1 MYLFGFGS
9 LINIKSAQK
18 SFKNRVL
25 KKKDLI
31 VVSLLGYKRVW
42 NSIENVIFTEKEE
55 KAVFLNIEKDNKSK
69 IYGVLIK
76 INEDEFELLKQRE
89 KNYTCIKIDKNSI
102 ENLELSED
110 IYAFMTT
117 NEEKI
122 AKKDDKDVVIPQ
134 KYIEILEEALEDYN
148 EEFRNNFKICLENF
162 PFPIAKDNYKFS
174 DPIQNSASGRE

>member
-25 KKKDLI
+25 KQDDLV

-42 NSIENVIFTEKEE
+42 NSIENVIFDTNEE
-55 KAVFLNIEKDNKSK
+55 KAVFLNIEEDKNSL
-69 IYGVLIK
+69 IYGVVIK
-76 INEDEFELLKQRE
+76 IDEDEFEVLKQRE
-89 KNYTCIKIDKNSI
+89 KNYSCIKIDAKAIKNLKLDG
-102 ENLELSED
+102 E

-117 NEEKI
+117 NEEKL

-134 KYIEILEEALEDYN
+134 KYIEILEEALENYD
-148 EEFRNNFKICLENF
+148 EDFKNNFKICLKNF
-162 PFPIAKDNYKFS
+162 PFPIKKDNYIFS
-174 DPIQNSASGRE
+174 DPIQNKASGRE